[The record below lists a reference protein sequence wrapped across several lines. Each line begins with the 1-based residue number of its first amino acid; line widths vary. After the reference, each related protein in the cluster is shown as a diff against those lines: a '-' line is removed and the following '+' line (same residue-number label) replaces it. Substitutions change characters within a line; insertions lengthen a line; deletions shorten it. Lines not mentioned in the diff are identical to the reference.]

1 MILLMSI
8 RSRMEKITPKLG
20 RQDWITKGLKVLAE
34 SGIEAVR
41 VEPLAKLMNVTKGSF
56 YWHFKNREDLLEA
69 MVQEWVTRETDDVIK
84 QVEEVGGDAS
94 AKLLKLFQLA
104 YEDDGQL
111 ENAMRTWAANNARV
125 AAAIAQIDQRR
136 LDYLQDLFLQIGF
149 PAVDAKARARLA
161 YYSWVGE
168 FTVGIPTS
176 QAERLAE
183 AQLNHAI
190 LVKRD

>member
-1 MILLMSI
+1 
-8 RSRMEKITPKLG
+8 MEREVSQKLG
-20 RQDWITKGLKVLAE
+20 RQDWLATALKVLAE

-56 YWHFKNREDLLEA
+56 YWHFKNREDLLNA
-69 MVQEWVTRETDDVIK
+69 MLREWETRETDDIIK
-84 QVEEVGGDAS
+84 QVEEAGGDAS
-94 AKLLKLFQLA
+94 AKLLYLFQLA

-111 ENAMRTWAANNARV
+111 EKAMRTWAANDAR
-125 AAAIAQIDQRR
+125 AAAVIAQIDQRR
-136 LDYLQDLFLQIGF
+136 LNYLQDLFLQIGF
-149 PAVDAKARARLA
+149 PAIEAKARARLA

-190 LVKRD
+190 LVRRD

>member
-1 MILLMSI
+1 MSI
-8 RSRMEKITPKLG
+8 RSRMERISPKLG

-69 MVQEWVTRETDDVIK
+69 MLQEWETRETDNVIK
-84 QVEEVGGDAS
+84 QVEEVGGDAG

-111 ENAMRTWAANNARV
+111 EKAMRTWAANDAR
-125 AAAIAQIDQRR
+125 ATAAIAQIDQRR

-149 PAVDAKARARLA
+149 PAVDAKARARLG

>member
-1 MILLMSI
+1 
-8 RSRMEKITPKLG
+8 MEKDKICKLG
-20 RQDWITKGLKVLAE
+20 RQDWLTAGLQVLTE

-69 MVQEWVTRETDDVIK
+69 MLQEWETRETDDIIK
-84 QVEEVGGDAS
+84 QVEAAGGDAS
-94 AKLLKLFQLA
+94 AKLLNLLQLA
-104 YEDDGQL
+104 YEDDGEL
-111 ENAMRTWAANNARV
+111 EKAMRTWAANDART
-125 AAAIAQIDQRR
+125 AAAIARIDQHR
-136 LDYLQDLFLQIGF
+136 LDYLGDLFLQIGF
-149 PAVDAKARARLA
+149 QAVEAKARARLA

-183 AQLNHAI
+183 ARLNHAI
-190 LVKRD
+190 LVRRD

>member
-1 MILLMSI
+1 
-8 RSRMEKITPKLG
+8 MEEETPKLG
-20 RQDWITKGLKVLAE
+20 RHDWLTVGLKVLAE

-69 MVQEWVTRETDDVIK
+69 MLQEWGTRETDDIIK

-94 AKLLKLFQLA
+94 AKLLNLFQLA

-111 ENAMRTWAANNARV
+111 ERAMRTWAANDAR
-125 AAAIAQIDQRR
+125 AERAIAWIDRRR

-149 PAVDAKARARLA
+149 PTVEAKTRARLA

-168 FTVGIPTS
+168 FTVGISSS

-183 AQLNHAI
+183 ARLNHAI
-190 LVKRD
+190 LVRRD